1 MIEQALEDMYFVE
14 IRVPN
19 LQKEKVTVYVAAI
32 YGTDSTYKL
41 SRSFFQPEMD
51 YCSDSRSYL
60 YYLKDGVYEIG
71 YSRYDRKTGLRQ
83 ERIRYLLILLDGK
96 RYLYTYDELGE
107 EYVMF
112 TAFNVWVQRAGE
124 DTACQRFFGRG
135 GAEHA

>member
-1 MIEQALEDMYFVE
+1 MYFVE

-41 SRSFFQPEMD
+41 SRSFFQP
-51 YCSDSRSYL
+51 
-60 YYLKDGVYEIG
+60 EIG

-124 DTACQRFFGRG
+124 DTACQRFFGKG
-135 GAEHA
+135 GSDHA

>member
-1 MIEQALEDMYFVE
+1 
-14 IRVPN
+14 
-19 LQKEKVTVYVAAI
+19 
-32 YGTDSTYKL
+32 
-41 SRSFFQPEMD
+41 MD

-124 DTACQRFFGRG
+124 DTACQRFFGKG
-135 GAEHA
+135 GSEHA